1 MPIYATYL
9 FYGAVFLSVLLL
21 VEGLYFLLA
30 GRGAGAATSPN
41 RRLRMLARGD
51 KREDV
56 LVRLQRERA
65 LPAGDRVG
73 NPIEWFRA
81 LISQSGAR
89 RTPRQIAGIML
100 GVAALTAIAVAL
112 LTRSA
117 LASSLGAV
125 AVGGVLPL
133 LVLLIM
139 RRIRYK
145 KLMRQ
150 LPDAIDIV
158 VRSLRAGHP
167 VPTSVAMVARE
178 MTDPIGSEFGLV
190 VDEMTYGLN
199 LDDAMSNLA
208 RRVGVDDLRFMVV
221 AIMIQ
226 TQVGGNLAEVLE
238 SISHVIRERAKM
250 RAKIAALSAEGRFSA
265 VLLSVLPFALMG
277 FIVLVRPQ
285 YYRAVSGDP
294 VFMPILGVGIVLM
307 VIGIIVMYRMVN
319 FRV

>member
-30 GRGAGAATSPN
+30 GRGSGAAMSPN
-41 RRLRMLARGD
+41 RRLRMLVGGE

-56 LVRLQRERA
+56 LVRLQRERP
-65 LPAGDRVG
+65 LPGGDSAA
-73 NPIEWFRA
+73 NPVEWFQ
-81 LISQSGAR
+81 LLVSQAGAR
-89 RTPRQIAGIML
+89 RTPRQIVGIML
-100 GVAALTAIAVAL
+100 GIGGLAALALAL

-117 LASSLGAV
+117 AMAAIAAIVAGGA
-125 AVGGVLPL
+125 LPL
-133 LVLLIM
+133 VVLMVM
-139 RRIRYK
+139 RRVRFK
-145 KLMRQ
+145 KLVRQ
-150 LPDAIDIV
+150 LPDAINIM

-167 VPTSVAMVARE
+167 VPTSVAMVGRE

-199 LDDAMSNLA
+199 LEDAMSNLA
-208 RRVGVDDLRFMVV
+208 RRVGIDDIRFMVV
-221 AIMIQ
+221 AVMIQ
-226 TQVGGNLAEVLE
+226 GQVGGNLAEVLE
-238 SISHVIRERAKM
+238 SISRVIRERAKM
-250 RAKIAALSAEGRFSA
+250 RAKIHALSAEGRFSA

-277 FIVLVRPQ
+277 FIMALRPA

-294 VFMPILGVGIVLM
+294 VFMPILGVGVVLM
-307 VIGIIVMYRMVN
+307 VLGIIVMYRMVN

>member
-30 GRGAGAATSPN
+30 GRGSNAAMSPN
-41 RRLRMLARGD
+41 RRLRMLVGGD

-56 LVRLQRERA
+56 LVRLQRERP
-65 LPAGDRVG
+65 LPSGDTAA
-73 NPIEWFRA
+73 NPIEWFQ
-81 LISQSGAR
+81 LLVSQAGGR
-89 RTPRQIAGIML
+89 QTPRQIAIIML
-100 GVAALTAIAVAL
+100 GIAGVAALILAV

-117 LASSLGAV
+117 AAAGTAAFLA
-125 AVGGVLPL
+125 GGVLPVV
-133 LVLLIM
+133 VLMIM
-139 RRIRYK
+139 RRVRFK
-145 KLMRQ
+145 KLVRQ
-150 LPDAIDIV
+150 LPDAINII

-167 VPTSVAMVARE
+167 VPTSVSMVARE

-199 LDDAMSNLA
+199 LEDAMSNLA
-208 RRVGVDDLRFMVV
+208 RRVGIDDLRFMVV
-221 AIMIQ
+221 AVMIQ

-238 SISHVIRERAKM
+238 SISYVIRERAKM
-250 RAKIAALSAEGRFSA
+250 RAKIRALSAEGRFSA
-265 VLLSVLPFALMG
+265 VLLSILPFALMG
-277 FIVLVRPQ
+277 FIMAVRPG

-294 VFMPILGVGIVLM
+294 VFFPILGVGIVLM
-307 VIGIIVMYRMVN
+307 VLGIIVMYRMVN